1 VDGRQFE
8 LGVAALNLKKLL
20 RDGDNLQV
28 VRVRTYVRV
37 QTLVRIKTLL
47 SCLRDGDNLQDFTL
61 MPESDGASVGKVV
74 LSLYFIQALKELNVD
89 GKQAASVSSG
99 GAGGG
104 GDGAGAGRAGSA
116 AGGGG
121 GSSSGGGS
129 DGAGSGGGSGA
140 SGSGAAKTSATTSE
154 GGVTKKYLA
163 NCQLQAL
170 LRLYTESKYCANCQL
185 QALLRLYKQSKY
197 RVNLGSIKAL

>member
-1 VDGRQFE
+1 VVLVGVVDGRQFE
-8 LGVAALNLKKLL
+8 LGVAALNLKKL
-20 RDGDNLQV
+20 
-28 VRVRTYVRV
+28 
-37 QTLVRIKTLL
+37 
-47 SCLRDGDNLQDFTL
+47 LRDGDNLQDFTL

-99 GAGGG
+99 GGGGG

-116 AGGGG
+116 AGGCG

-129 DGAGSGGGSGA
+129 DGAANGGGSGA
-140 SGSGAAKTSATTSE
+140 SGSGVAKTSATTSE
-154 GGVTKKYLA
+154 GGVTKKYRA
-163 NCQLQAL
+163 NCQLQPL
-170 LRLYTESKYCANCQL
+170 LRLH
-185 QALLRLYKQSKY
+185 KQSTY

>member
-1 VDGRQFE
+1 MVLVGVVDGRQFE

-20 RDGDNLQV
+20 RDGDNLQ
-28 VRVRTYVRV
+28 
-37 QTLVRIKTLL
+37 
-47 SCLRDGDNLQDFTL
+47 DFTL
-61 MPESDGASVGKVV
+61 MPESEGASVGKVV

-99 GAGGG
+99 GGGGG

-129 DGAGSGGGSGA
+129 DGAASGGGSGV
-140 SGSGAAKTSATTSE
+140 AKTSATTSE
-154 GGVTKKYLA
+154 GGVTKKYRA

-170 LRLYTESKYCANCQL
+170 
-185 QALLRLYKQSKY
+185 
-197 RVNLGSIKAL
+197 